1 MKVIKTEAFSLSE
14 LKEAIILNGGD
25 YFGLTNAELKSTYIK
40 AKSKISKVI
49 LGVYYKYVYTNADK
63 IGSRYYVDKDGERMY
78 LTALKEERKE
88 TKTGKNILAP
98 CPLRTF
104 VNYAAEEIC
113 ARKNIFFLKS
123 GQIIEVDGRADFNVK
138 RIVHPIVMQRL
149 IWEFL
154 AYYGDKYREYTDL
167 PETYERD

>member
-63 IGSRYYVDKDGERMY
+63 IGSRYYVDNECISPPWKRS
-78 LTALKEERKE
+78 AKKQKR
-88 TKTGKNILAP
+88 
-98 CPLRTF
+98 
-104 VNYAAEEIC
+104 
-113 ARKNIFFLKS
+113 
-123 GQIIEVDGRADFNVK
+123 VK
-138 RIVHPIVMQRL
+138 I
-149 IWEFL
+149 
-154 AYYGDKYREYTDL
+154 Y
-167 PETYERD
+167 